1 MPPPRFISSP
11 WKHLQRTEPPHCWN
25 ATEKHSTA
33 HCATSRLTI
42 ETGKVVI
49 VGGSRQSLDAL
60 AAREGGVNTA
70 AIDEILSAGEAVED
84 LLSRLRAATDVEAA
98 RAILRA
104 DGHRIGAL
112 DYALERGLAGLRPA
126 EARLLDLVRNQIIG
140 PAIGEA
146 LQACNWQLA

>member
-1 MPPPRFISSP
+1 METF
-11 WKHLQRTEPPHCWN
+11 
-25 ATEKHSTA
+25 TA
-33 HCATSRLTI
+33 HRAATLLERDRKTLDRALRHVPPDHRDGQGRDCWRLKTI
-42 ETGKVVI
+42 
-49 VGGSRQSLDAL
+49 LDAL
-60 AAREGGVNTA
+60 AARAGGVNTA

-104 DGHRIGAL
+104 EGHRIGAL